1 MLFIQIINL
10 IFNFFYILIL
20 ARVIFSWI
28 QVDPYHPTWGPIL
41 RFVYQMTEPIMAPVR
56 NVMPSMG
63 GLDLSPIIVLFG
75 IDILRRILISA
86 LV

>member
-28 QVDPYHPTWGPIL
+28 RVDPYHPTWGPIL

-56 NVMPSMG
+56 NVLPSMG

>member
-1 MLFIQIINL
+1 
-10 IFNFFYILIL
+10 
-20 ARVIFSWI
+20 
-28 QVDPYHPTWGPIL
+28 L

>member
-28 QVDPYHPTWGPIL
+28 RVDPYHPTWGPIL